1 MGRLTVLKQIA
12 RDLASQFGPDCE
24 IVIHDL
30 KTNDP
35 EHSIVYIENGHV
47 TGRGIGDGP
56 SNAVFDV
63 IRHNNKK
70 EDNKYLA
77 WFKDFANFKKMLI
90 EPILKVT
97 YLILA
102 IFITLYSFGLI
113 GVSFVAFLLTLTLGN
128 ILLRLAYE
136 TSISPEASEIYTS
149 QEDKSFEIS
158 VFPINIPPSARAHST
173 IVFPSSGS

>member
-1 MGRLTVLKQIA
+1 MKGVAFMYDYNYMTNTTSSIQGSIIWFIIAAVLA
-12 RDLASQFGPDCE
+12 VVGG
-24 IVIHDL
+24 IVIYFLFVRTD
-30 KTNDP
+30 
-35 EHSIVYIENGHV
+35 
-47 TGRGIGDGP
+47 
-56 SNAVFDV
+56 
-63 IRHNNKK
+63 KK

-128 ILLRLAYE
+128 ILLRLVYE
-136 TSISPEASEIYTS
+136 TTLILLMIWKNTTEIN
-149 QEDKSFEIS
+149 KKMK
-158 VFPINIPPSARAHST
+158 
-173 IVFPSSGS
+173 